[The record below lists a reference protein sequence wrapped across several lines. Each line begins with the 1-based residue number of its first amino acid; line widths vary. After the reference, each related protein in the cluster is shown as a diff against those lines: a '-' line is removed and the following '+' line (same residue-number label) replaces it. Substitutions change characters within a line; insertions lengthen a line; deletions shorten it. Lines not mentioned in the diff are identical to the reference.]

1 MAIGIQW
8 IIYKLNNAPVKSLMH
23 FLRLVRWPNLLF
35 ILLAESLFHFCIYKP
50 LYPNVAIT
58 ADYPFYFIVATSICI
73 AAAGYIINDYFDVN
87 IDQVNKPK
95 MVVVGAYI
103 SRRWVIFWHLILSMG
118 GVYLSLIVFPFQQ
131 YLHIH
136 FSNLATILI
145 LWFYSTNFKRD
156 FLIGNVVIAVLTAWT
171 IGVVYFSKFTLIQ
184 LVNPTSML
192 PTDLKFFKLMLL
204 YSSFAFIITLIREAL
219 KDMEDIGGDEK
230 FGCKTMPIAWGLQTT
245 KVYVAVWLM
254 VLILVLT
261 IIQLYAIPFGWWIPI
276 TYCVLTIITPLV
288 YVLFHLKQA
297 FTNKDFNRLS
307 NLIKFAMLMGILS
320 MCFFY
325 FVL

>member
-1 MAIGIQW
+1 MF
-8 IIYKLNNAPVKSLMH
+8 KLNNPTVKSFIH

-35 ILLAESLFHFCIYKP
+35 ILLAESLFHFFIYKP
-50 LYPNVAIT
+50 LYPNLALT

-73 AAAGYIINDYFDVN
+73 AAAGYIINDYFDIN

-95 MVVVGAYI
+95 SVVVGAYI

-131 YLHIH
+131 YVHIH
-136 FSNLATILI
+136 FSNLVTILI

-171 IGVVYFSKFTLIQ
+171 IGVVYFSKFTFMQ
-184 LVNPTSML
+184 LAHPTNML
-192 PTDLKFFKLMLL
+192 PADMKFFKLMLL
-204 YSSFAFIITLIREAL
+204 YSSFAFILTLIREAL
-219 KDMEDIGGDEK
+219 KDMEDMIGDEK
-230 FGCKTMPIAWGLQTT
+230 FGCTTMPIAWGLQTT

-254 VLILVLT
+254 VLILVLS

-276 TYCVLTIITPLV
+276 VYCITSIIAPLA
-288 YVLFHLKQA
+288 YVLFNLKQA
-297 FTNKDFNRLS
+297 FTRADFNRLS

-325 FVL
+325 FLL

>member
-1 MAIGIQW
+1 
-8 IIYKLNNAPVKSLMH
+8 VKSLTH
-23 FLRLVRWPNLLF
+23 FFKLIRWPNLVF

-50 LYPNVAIT
+50 LYPNAHT
-58 ADYPFYFIVATSICI
+58 ASDFSFYFIVATSICI

-87 IDQVNKPK
+87 IDQVNKPQE
-95 MVVVGAYI
+95 VVVGNYI
-103 SRRWVIFWHLILSMG
+103 SRRWVIFWHLFLSMG

-131 YLHIH
+131 YIHIH

-145 LWFYSTNFKRD
+145 LWFYSTNFKRN

-171 IGVVYFSKFTLIQ
+171 IGVVYFSKFTLLQ
-184 LVNPTSML
+184 LAQPTQML

-204 YSSFAFIITLIREAL
+204 YSSFAFIVTLVREAL
-219 KDMEDIGGDEK
+219 KDMEDMLGDQK
-230 FGCKTMPIAWGLQTT
+230 FGCTTMPIAWGLQTT

-261 IIQLYAIPFGWWIPI
+261 IIQLYAIPFAWWIPI
-276 TYCVLTIITPLV
+276 SYAIITIIAPMI
-288 YVLFHLKQA
+288 YVLFNLKKA
-297 FTNKDFNRLS
+297 YTAADFKRLS
-307 NLIKFAMLMGILS
+307 SWIKFAMLMGILS
-320 MCFFY
+320 MGFFY

>member
-1 MAIGIQW
+1 M
-8 IIYKLNNAPVKSLMH
+8 KSLIH

-35 ILLAESLFHFCIYKP
+35 IFLAEALFHFCIYKP
-50 LYPNVAIT
+50 LYPNAALT
-58 ADYPFYFIVATSICI
+58 GDDPFYFIVATSICI

-95 MVVVGAYI
+95 MVVVGAHI
-103 SRRWVIFWHLILSMG
+103 SRRWVIFWHLVLSMA

-136 FSNLATILI
+136 FSNLATIFI

-156 FLIGNVVIAVLTAWT
+156 FLVGNVVIAVLTAWT
-171 IGVVYFSKFTLIQ
+171 IGVVYFSKFTLLQ
-184 LVNPTSML
+184 LVHPTNML

-204 YSSFAFIITLIREAL
+204 YSSFAFILTLIREAL
-219 KDMEDIGGDEK
+219 KDMEDMGGDEK

-254 VLILVLT
+254 VIILVLT
-261 IIQLYAIPFGWWIPI
+261 IIQLYAIPLGWWIPI
-276 TYCVLTIITPLV
+276 GYSSITIIAPLV

-297 FTNKDFNRLS
+297 YTKKDFNQLS
-307 NLIKFAMLMGILS
+307 NLIKLAMLMGILS
-320 MCFFY
+320 MGFFY

>member
-1 MAIGIQW
+1 MK
-8 IIYKLNNAPVKSLMH
+8 KLIH
-23 FLRLVRWPNLLF
+23 FFRLVRWPNLLF
-35 ILLAESLFHFCIYKP
+35 ILLAESLFHFFIYKP
-50 LYPNVAIT
+50 LYPNAALT

-87 IDQVNKPK
+87 IDQVNKPQS
-95 MVVVGAYI
+95 VVVGAHI

-118 GVYLSLIVFPFQQ
+118 GVYISLIAFPFQQ

-136 FSNLATILI
+136 FSNLVTILI

-171 IGVVYFSKFTLIQ
+171 IGVVYFSKFTLVQ
-184 LVNPTSML
+184 LVHPTHMQ

-204 YSSFAFIITLIREAL
+204 YSSFAFILTLVREAL
-219 KDMEDIGGDEK
+219 KDMEDMNGDEK

-261 IIQLYAIPFGWWIPI
+261 IIQLYTIPFGWWIPV
-276 TYCVLTIITPLV
+276 TYCIVTIIAPLV

-297 FTNKDFNRLS
+297 FSSADFNRLS
-307 NLIKFAMLMGILS
+307 NWIKLAMLMGILS
-320 MCFFY
+320 MGFFY
-325 FVL
+325 FLL

>member
-1 MAIGIQW
+1 MK
-8 IIYKLNNAPVKSLMH
+8 KLIH
-23 FLRLVRWPNLLF
+23 FFRLVRWPNLLF
-35 ILLAESLFHFCIYKP
+35 ILLAESLFHFFIYKP
-50 LYPNVAIT
+50 LYPSAALT

-87 IDQVNKPK
+87 IDQVNKPQS
-95 MVVVGAYI
+95 VVVGAHI
-103 SRRWVIFWHLILSMG
+103 SRRWVIFMHLVLSMA

-136 FSNLATILI
+136 FSNLATIFI
-145 LWFYSTNFKRD
+145 LWFYSTNFKRN
-156 FLIGNVVIAVLTAWT
+156 FLVGNVVIAVLTAWT
-171 IGVVYFSKFTLIQ
+171 IGVVYFSKFTLVQ
-184 LVNPTSML
+184 LVHPTHMQ
-192 PTDLKFFKLMLL
+192 PADLKFFKLMLL
-204 YSSFAFIITLIREAL
+204 YSSFAFILTLVREAL
-219 KDMEDIGGDEK
+219 KDMEDMNGDEK

-261 IIQLYAIPFGWWIPI
+261 IIQLFAIPLGWWIPI
-276 TYCVLTIITPLV
+276 IYCVITIIAPLV

-297 FTNKDFNRLS
+297 YTKNDFNKLS
-307 NLIKFAMLMGILS
+307 NLIKLAMLMGILS
-320 MCFFY
+320 MGFFY

>member
-1 MAIGIQW
+1 VN
-8 IIYKLNNAPVKSLMH
+8 KLIH
-23 FLRLVRWPNLLF
+23 FLRLIRWLNLLF
-35 ILLAESLFHFCIYKP
+35 ILLAESLFHFFIFKP
-50 LYPNVAIT
+50 LYPNLAFT

-95 MVVVGAYI
+95 MVVVGAHI

-118 GVYLSLIVFPFQQ
+118 GVYLSLIAFPFQQ

-136 FSNLATILI
+136 FSNLLTILM

-156 FLIGNVVIAVLTAWT
+156 FLIGNVVIAMLTAWT

-184 LVNPTSML
+184 LLNPTQMQ
-192 PTDLKFFKLMLL
+192 TADLKLFKLMLL
-204 YSSFAFIITLIREAL
+204 YSSFAFILTLIREAL
-219 KDMEDIGGDEK
+219 KDMEDMDGDEK
-230 FGCKTMPIAWGLQTT
+230 FGCTTMPIAWGLQTT

-261 IIQLYAIPFGWWIPI
+261 FIQLYAIPFGWWMPI
-276 TYCVLTIITPLV
+276 IYCIATIIIPLV
-288 YVLFHLKQA
+288 YVLFKLKDS
-297 FTNKDFNRLS
+297 FSRTDFNRLS
-307 NLIKFAMLMGILS
+307 KWIKFAMLMGILS
-320 MCFFY
+320 MSFFY
-325 FVL
+325 FLL

>member
-1 MAIGIQW
+1 M
-8 IIYKLNNAPVKSLMH
+8 
-23 FLRLVRWPNLLF
+23 F

-50 LYPNVAIT
+50 LYPGLAAT
-58 ADYPFYFIVATSICI
+58 ADFSFYFIVATSICI

-87 IDQVNKPK
+87 IDQVNKPQS
-95 MVVVGAYI
+95 VVVGAHI
-103 SRRWVIFWHLILSMG
+103 SRRWVIFWHLVLSMA

-171 IGVVYFSKFTLIQ
+171 IGVVYFSKFTLFQ
-184 LVNPTSML
+184 LVQPTKML
-192 PTDLKFFKLMLL
+192 PIDLKFFKLMLL
-204 YSSFAFIITLIREAL
+204 YSSFAFILTLVREVL
-219 KDMEDIGGDEK
+219 KDMEDMGGDEK
-230 FGCKTMPIAWGLQTT
+230 FGCTTMPIAWGLQTT
-245 KVYVAVWLM
+245 KVYAAVWLM

-276 TYCVLTIITPLV
+276 GYSVITIIAPLA

-297 FTNKDFNRLS
+297 YTSQDFKRLS
-307 NLIKFAMLMGILS
+307 NLIKLAMLMGILS
-320 MCFFY
+320 MGFFY

>member
-1 MAIGIQW
+1 M
-8 IIYKLNNAPVKSLMH
+8 KSLTH
-23 FLRLVRWPNLLF
+23 FLRLVRWPNLVF

-50 LYPNVAIT
+50 LYPTAILT

-95 MVVVGAYI
+95 SVVVGAYI
-103 SRRWVIFWHLILSMG
+103 SRRWVIFWHLVLSMA

-145 LWFYSTNFKRD
+145 LWFYSTNFKRN

-184 LVNPTSML
+184 LANPTHML

-204 YSSFAFIITLIREAL
+204 YSSFAFILTLIREAL
-219 KDMEDIGGDEK
+219 KDMEDMGGDEK

-245 KVYVAVWLM
+245 KVYIAVWLM
-254 VLILVLT
+254 VLILVLA

-276 TYCVLTIITPLV
+276 TYCILAIIVPLV
-288 YVLFHLKQA
+288 YVLSHLKQA
-297 FTNKDFNRLS
+297 YTSADFNRLS

-320 MCFFY
+320 MGFFY

>member
-1 MAIGIQW
+1 MK
-8 IIYKLNNAPVKSLMH
+8 KLIH
-23 FLRLVRWPNLLF
+23 FFRLVRWPNLLF
-35 ILLAESLFHFCIYKP
+35 ILLAESLFHFFIYKP
-50 LYPNVAIT
+50 LYPNAALT

-87 IDQVNKPK
+87 IDQVNKPQS
-95 MVVVGAYI
+95 VVVGAHI
-103 SRRWVIFWHLILSMG
+103 SRRWVIFWHLILSMVG
-118 GVYLSLIVFPFQQ
+118 IYISLIAFPFQQ

-136 FSNLATILI
+136 FSNLVTILI

-171 IGVVYFSKFTLIQ
+171 IGVVYFSKFTLVQ
-184 LVNPTSML
+184 LVHPTHMQ

-204 YSSFAFIITLIREAL
+204 YSSFAFILTLVREAL
-219 KDMEDIGGDEK
+219 KDMEDMNGDEK

-261 IIQLYAIPFGWWIPI
+261 IIQLYTIPFGWWIPV
-276 TYCVLTIITPLV
+276 TYCIVTIIAPLV

-297 FTNKDFNRLS
+297 FSSADFNRLS
-307 NLIKFAMLMGILS
+307 NWIKLAMLMGILS
-320 MCFFY
+320 MGFFY
-325 FVL
+325 FLL

>member
-1 MAIGIQW
+1 MK
-8 IIYKLNNAPVKSLMH
+8 KLIH
-23 FLRLVRWPNLLF
+23 FFRLVRWPNLLF
-35 ILLAESLFHFCIYKP
+35 ILLAESLFHFFIYKP
-50 LYPNVAIT
+50 LYPSAALK

-87 IDQVNKPK
+87 IDQVNKPQS
-95 MVVVGAYI
+95 VVVGAHI

-118 GVYLSLIVFPFQQ
+118 GVYISLIAFPFQQ

-171 IGVVYFSKFTLIQ
+171 IGVVYFSKFTLVQ
-184 LVNPTSML
+184 LVHPTHMQ

-204 YSSFAFIITLIREAL
+204 YSSFAFILTLVREAL
-219 KDMEDIGGDEK
+219 KDMEDMNGDEK

-261 IIQLYAIPFGWWIPI
+261 IIQLFAIPLGWWIPI
-276 TYCVLTIITPLV
+276 IYCVITIIAPLV

-297 FTNKDFNRLS
+297 YTKNDFNKLS
-307 NLIKFAMLMGILS
+307 NLIKLAMLMGILS
-320 MCFFY
+320 MGFFY

>member
-1 MAIGIQW
+1 
-8 IIYKLNNAPVKSLMH
+8 VKSLLH
-23 FLRLVRWPNLLF
+23 FFRLVRWPNLLF

-50 LYPNVAIT
+50 LYSNIELTV
-58 ADYPFYFIVATSICI
+58 DYTFYFIVVTSICI

-87 IDQVNKPK
+87 IDQVNKPES
-95 MVVVGAYI
+95 VVVGSYI
-103 SRRWVIFWHLILSMG
+103 SRRWVIFWHLVLSMG
-118 GVYLSLIVFPFQQ
+118 GIYASLIVFPFQQ
-131 YLHIH
+131 YLHLH

-156 FLIGNVVIAVLTAWT
+156 FLVGNVVIAVLTAWT
-171 IGVVYFSKFTLIQ
+171 IGVVYFSKFTLLQ
-184 LVNPTSML
+184 LLHPTQMR
-192 PTDLKFFKLMLL
+192 PTDLRFVKLMLL
-204 YSSFAFIITLIREAL
+204 YSSFAFILTLIREAL
-219 KDMEDIGGDEK
+219 KDMEDMGGDEK

-276 TYCVLTIITPLV
+276 AYAVITIIAPLL
-288 YVLFHLKQA
+288 YVLFNLKQA
-297 FTNKDFNRLS
+297 YSKADFNRLS
-307 NLIKFAMLMGILS
+307 NLIKLAMLMGILS
-320 MCFFY
+320 MGFFY

>member
-1 MAIGIQW
+1 M
-8 IIYKLNNAPVKSLMH
+8 KSLTH
-23 FLRLVRWPNLLF
+23 FLRLVRWPNLVF

-50 LYPNVAIT
+50 LYPTAILT

-73 AAAGYIINDYFDVN
+73 AAAGYIINDYFDVT

-95 MVVVGAYI
+95 SVVVGAYI
-103 SRRWVIFWHLILSMG
+103 SRRWVIFWHLVLSMA

-145 LWFYSTNFKRD
+145 LWFYSTNFKRN

-184 LVNPTSML
+184 LANPTHML

-204 YSSFAFIITLIREAL
+204 YSSFAFILTLIREAL
-219 KDMEDIGGDEK
+219 KDMEDMGGDEK

-245 KVYVAVWLM
+245 KVYIAVWLM
-254 VLILVLT
+254 VLILVLA

-276 TYCVLTIITPLV
+276 TYCILTIIVPLV
-288 YVLFHLKQA
+288 YVLSHLKQA
-297 FTNKDFNRLS
+297 YTSADFNRLS

-320 MCFFY
+320 MGFFY

>member
-1 MAIGIQW
+1 M
-8 IIYKLNNAPVKSLMH
+8 KSFIH

-35 ILLAESLFHFCIYKP
+35 ILLAEALFHFCIYKP
-50 LYPNVAIT
+50 LYPAAVLT

-87 IDQVNKPK
+87 IDQVNKPQS
-95 MVVVGAYI
+95 VVVGAYI
-103 SRRWVIFWHLILSMG
+103 SRRWVIFWHLVLSMG
-118 GVYLSLIVFPFQQ
+118 GVYISLIVFPFQQ

-184 LVNPTSML
+184 LVHPTKML

-204 YSSFAFIITLIREAL
+204 YSSFAFILTLVREVL
-219 KDMEDIGGDEK
+219 KDMEDMGGDEK

-261 IIQLYAIPFGWWIPI
+261 IIQLYAIPFGWFIPI
-276 TYCVLTIITPLV
+276 AYCVITIIAPLV

-297 FTNKDFNRLS
+297 FTSADFNRLS

-320 MCFFY
+320 MSFFY
-325 FVL
+325 FLF

>member
-1 MAIGIQW
+1 M
-8 IIYKLNNAPVKSLMH
+8 KSLTH
-23 FLRLVRWPNLLF
+23 FFKLIRWPNLVF

-50 LYPNVAIT
+50 LYPNAHT
-58 ADYPFYFIVATSICI
+58 ASDFSFYFIVATSICI

-87 IDQVNKPK
+87 IDQVNKPQE
-95 MVVVGAYI
+95 VVVGNYI
-103 SRRWVIFWHLILSMG
+103 SRRWVIFWHLFLSMG

-131 YLHIH
+131 YIHIH

-145 LWFYSTNFKRD
+145 LWFYSTNFKRN

-171 IGVVYFSKFTLIQ
+171 IGVVYFSKFTLLQ
-184 LVNPTSML
+184 LAQPTQML

-204 YSSFAFIITLIREAL
+204 YSSFAFIVTLVREAL
-219 KDMEDIGGDEK
+219 KDMEDMLGDQK
-230 FGCKTMPIAWGLQTT
+230 FGCTTMPIAWGLQTT

-261 IIQLYAIPFGWWIPI
+261 IIQLYAIPFAWWIPI
-276 TYCVLTIITPLV
+276 SYAIITIIAPLI
-288 YVLFHLKQA
+288 YVLFNLKKA
-297 FTNKDFNRLS
+297 YTAADFKRLS
-307 NLIKFAMLMGILS
+307 SWIKFAMLMGILS
-320 MCFFY
+320 MGFFY

>member
-1 MAIGIQW
+1 MKVLV
-8 IIYKLNNAPVKSLMH
+8 Y
-23 FLRLVRWPNLLF
+23 FLKLVRWPNLLF
-35 ILLAESLFHFCIYKP
+35 IILAESLFHFFIYKP
-50 LYPNVAIT
+50 LYPNLALT

-73 AAAGYIINDYFDVN
+73 AAAGYIINDYFDIN

-95 MVVVGAYI
+95 SVVVGAYI

-131 YLHIH
+131 YVHIH

-171 IGVVYFSKFTLIQ
+171 IGVVYFSKFTFMQ
-184 LVNPTSML
+184 LGHPSSMQAA
-192 PTDLKFFKLMLL
+192 DLRFLKLMIL

-219 KDMEDIGGDEK
+219 KDMEDMIGDEK
-230 FGCKTMPIAWGLQTT
+230 FGCTTMPIAWGLQTT

-254 VLILVLT
+254 VLILVLS
-261 IIQLYAIPFGWWIPI
+261 IIQLYVIPFGWWISI
-276 TYCVLTIITPLV
+276 IYCVITIIAPLV
-288 YVLFHLKQA
+288 YVLFNLKQA
-297 FTNKDFNRLS
+297 FSREDFNRLS

-320 MCFFY
+320 MGFFY
-325 FVL
+325 FLL

>member
-1 MAIGIQW
+1 MF
-8 IIYKLNNAPVKSLMH
+8 KLNNPTVKSFIH

-35 ILLAESLFHFCIYKP
+35 ILLAESLFHFFIYKP
-50 LYPNVAIT
+50 LYPNLALT

-73 AAAGYIINDYFDVN
+73 AAAGYIINDYFDIN

-95 MVVVGAYI
+95 SVVVGAYI

-131 YLHIH
+131 YVHIH

-171 IGVVYFSKFTLIQ
+171 IGVVYFSKFTFMQ
-184 LVNPTSML
+184 LGHPSSMQAA
-192 PTDLKFFKLMLL
+192 DLRFLKLMIL

-219 KDMEDIGGDEK
+219 KDMEDMIGDEK
-230 FGCKTMPIAWGLQTT
+230 FGCTTMPIAWGLQTT

-254 VLILVLT
+254 VLILVLS
-261 IIQLYAIPFGWWIPI
+261 IIQLYVIPFGWWISI
-276 TYCVLTIITPLV
+276 IYCVITIIAPLV
-288 YVLFHLKQA
+288 YVLFNLKQA
-297 FTNKDFNRLS
+297 FSREDFNRLS

-320 MCFFY
+320 MGFFY
-325 FVL
+325 FLL

>member
-1 MAIGIQW
+1 MF
-8 IIYKLNNAPVKSLMH
+8 KLNNPSVKKLIH

-35 ILLAESLFHFCIYKP
+35 ILLAESLFHFFIYKP
-50 LYPNVAIT
+50 LYPNAALT

-95 MVVVGAYI
+95 MVVVGAHI

-118 GVYLSLIVFPFQQ
+118 GVYLSLIAFPFQQ
-131 YLHIH
+131 YIHIH

-145 LWFYSTNFKRD
+145 LWFYSTNFKRN

-171 IGVVYFSKFTLIQ
+171 IGVVYFSKFTFMQLIH
-184 LVNPTSML
+184 PTNMQ

-204 YSSFAFIITLIREAL
+204 YSSFAFILTLIREAL
-219 KDMEDIGGDEK
+219 KDMEDMNGDEK
-230 FGCKTMPIAWGLQTT
+230 FGCTTMPIAWGLQTT

-254 VLILVLT
+254 VLILVLF

-276 TYCVLTIITPLV
+276 TYCITTIIAPLV
-288 YVLFHLKQA
+288 FVLFKLKEA
-297 FTNKDFNRLS
+297 FLREDFNRLS
-307 NLIKFAMLMGILS
+307 KWIKFAMLMGILS
-320 MCFFY
+320 MGFFY
-325 FVL
+325 FLL

>member
-1 MAIGIQW
+1 M
-8 IIYKLNNAPVKSLMH
+8 KSLTH
-23 FLRLVRWPNLLF
+23 FFKLIRWPNLVF

-50 LYPNVAIT
+50 LYPNAHT
-58 ADYPFYFIVATSICI
+58 ASDFSFYFIVATSICI

-87 IDQVNKPK
+87 IDQVNKPQD
-95 MVVVGAYI
+95 VVVGNYI
-103 SRRWVIFWHLILSMG
+103 SRRWVIFWHLFLSMG

-131 YLHIH
+131 YIHIH

-145 LWFYSTNFKRD
+145 LWFYSTNFKRN

-171 IGVVYFSKFTLIQ
+171 IGVVYFSKFTLLQ
-184 LVNPTSML
+184 LAQPTQML

-204 YSSFAFIITLIREAL
+204 YSSFAFIVTLVREAL
-219 KDMEDIGGDEK
+219 KDMEDMLGDQK
-230 FGCKTMPIAWGLQTT
+230 FGCTTMPIAWGLQTT

-261 IIQLYAIPFGWWIPI
+261 IIQLYAIPFAWWIPI
-276 TYCVLTIITPLV
+276 SYAIITIIAPLI
-288 YVLFHLKQA
+288 YVLFNLKKA
-297 FTNKDFNRLS
+297 YTAADFKRLS
-307 NLIKFAMLMGILS
+307 SWIKFAMLMGILS
-320 MCFFY
+320 MGFFY

>member
-1 MAIGIQW
+1 VN
-8 IIYKLNNAPVKSLMH
+8 KLIH
-23 FLRLVRWPNLLF
+23 FLRLIRWPNLLF
-35 ILLAESLFHFCIYKP
+35 IFLAESLFHFFIFKP
-50 LYPNVAIT
+50 LYPNLAFT

-95 MVVVGAYI
+95 MVVVGAHI

-118 GVYLSLIVFPFQQ
+118 GVYLSLIAFPFQQ

-136 FSNLATILI
+136 FSNLVTILM

-156 FLIGNVVIAVLTAWT
+156 FLIGNVVIAMLTAWT

-184 LVNPTSML
+184 LLNPTQMQ
-192 PTDLKFFKLMLL
+192 TADLKLFKLMLL
-204 YSSFAFIITLIREAL
+204 YSSFAFILTLIREAL
-219 KDMEDIGGDEK
+219 KDMEDMDGDEK
-230 FGCKTMPIAWGLQTT
+230 FGCTTMPIAWGLQTT

-261 IIQLYAIPFGWWIPI
+261 FIQLYAIPFGWWMPI
-276 TYCVLTIITPLV
+276 IYCIATIIIPLV
-288 YVLFHLKQA
+288 YVLFKLKDS
-297 FTNKDFNRLS
+297 FSRTDFNRLS
-307 NLIKFAMLMGILS
+307 KWIKFAMLMGILS
-320 MCFFY
+320 MSFFY
-325 FVL
+325 FLL

>member
-1 MAIGIQW
+1 M
-8 IIYKLNNAPVKSLMH
+8 
-23 FLRLVRWPNLLF
+23 LF
-35 ILLAESLFHFCIYKP
+35 ILLAESLFHFFIYKP
-50 LYPNVAIT
+50 LYPNAALT

-87 IDQVNKPK
+87 IDQVNKPQS
-95 MVVVGAYI
+95 VVVGAHI

-118 GVYLSLIVFPFQQ
+118 GVYISLIAFPFQQ

-171 IGVVYFSKFTLIQ
+171 IGVVYFSKFTLVQ
-184 LVNPTSML
+184 LVHPTHMQT
-192 PTDLKFFKLMLL
+192 TDLKFFKLMLL
-204 YSSFAFIITLIREAL
+204 YSSFAFILTLVREAL
-219 KDMEDIGGDEK
+219 KDMEDMNGDEK

-261 IIQLYAIPFGWWIPI
+261 IIQLYSIPFGWWIPI
-276 TYCVLTIITPLV
+276 IYCVITIIAPLV

-297 FTNKDFNRLS
+297 YTKNDFNKLS
-307 NLIKFAMLMGILS
+307 NLIKLAMLMGILS
-320 MCFFY
+320 MGFFY
-325 FVL
+325 FLL